1 MVRYNKTALLLA
13 GIVVTAAACSS
24 GAVAPTSPNTVNS
37 ALHGSTGHVDRGSG
51 TNEIQ
56 HIVIVMQ
63 EGRSFDNLFCGYS
76 GAQGKC
82 TNETIPLEAKCT
94 LSDTFADFERDRKSG
109 KFGKE
114 RANCPG
120 YRHPEYAHVPANELT
135 QYNQIAQ
142 QYVLGDRMFS
152 STGNPTFEAHQYL
165 IAAQA
170 GNAENQPFGKSPS
183 NGCVYRQWV
192 HVFGGGKADA
202 CFTYKTLADLLG
214 AAGLT
219 STYYRTPDRGN
230 ALVNTWDAFGWIHG
244 AGSGIAPSTKF
255 ISDVCA
261 GKLSSVTWVT
271 PAFADSDLSGSLSSS
286 GPAWVGSVVNAVGES
301 QFWSTTA
308 VVIVWSGFGGWY
320 DHVPPP
326 ALDHDGLGF
335 RVPVLVVSPFA
346 RAGSIAHTQFE
357 TASILKFVEDTF
369 GLSQLGASD
378 ARAADLGASTIDL
391 HLQPRAFVPI
401 EGGSGCAKS

>member
-1 MVRYNKTALLLA
+1 MIRCSKMALLLV
-13 GIVVTAAACSS
+13 GIVVAMPACSGS
-24 GAVAPTSPNTVNS
+24 VVSPTTVNP
-37 ALHGSTGHVDRGSG
+37 ALRGSTTHVDRDSE
-51 TNEIQ
+51 TNKIQ

-82 TNETIPLEAKCT
+82 TNQTIPLEAKCT

-120 YRHPEYAHVPANELT
+120 YKRPEYAHVPADELT

-142 QYVLGDRMFS
+142 QYVLGDAMFS

-170 GNAENQPFGKSPS
+170 ANAKDQPFGKAPS

-192 HVFGGGKADA
+192 HVFGGGKTGA
-202 CFTYKTLADLLG
+202 CFTYKTLTDLLR
-214 AAGLT
+214 AVGLT
-219 STYYRTPDRGN
+219 STYYRTPDHGN
-230 ALVNTWDAFGWIHG
+230 TLVNTWDAYGWIHG
-244 AGSGIAPSTKF
+244 GSSGIAPSTQF
-255 ISDVCA
+255 LTDVCA

-271 PAFADSDLSGSLSSS
+271 PAFADSDLSGALSSS
-286 GPAWVGSVVNAVGES
+286 GPTWVASVVNAVGES

-326 ALDHDGLGF
+326 ALDRDGLGF

-346 RAGSIAHTQFE
+346 RAGSVVHTQFE
-357 TASILKFVEDTF
+357 TGSILRFVENTF
-369 GLSQLGASD
+369 GLSQLGTSD
-378 ARAADLGASTIDL
+378 TRAADLGASTIDL
-391 HLQPRAFVPI
+391 HLRPRAFVPI